1 MEIVEFIFASY
12 LDKVLVR
19 NYTMGGFKKG
29 KMTETAM
36 VRAYFKC
43 LKLPDIQ
50 AFA

>member
-1 MEIVEFIFASY
+1 MEIVGFIFASY

-19 NYTMGGFKKG
+19 IYTMGGFKKG
-29 KMTETAM
+29 KM
-36 VRAYFKC
+36 VRMTFVSAYFQC